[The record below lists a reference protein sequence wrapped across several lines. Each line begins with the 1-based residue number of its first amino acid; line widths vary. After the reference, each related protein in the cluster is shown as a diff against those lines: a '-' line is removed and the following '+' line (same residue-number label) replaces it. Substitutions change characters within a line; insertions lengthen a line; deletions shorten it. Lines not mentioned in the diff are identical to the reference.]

1 MSKAMI
7 HLQRITD
14 GGGQPPELENDGKPN
29 YSVES
34 EPIDWINE
42 NAKDH
47 YDFISEICRWH
58 L

>member
-1 MSKAMI
+1 MI

-47 YDFISEICRWH
+47 YDFISEICR
-58 L
+58 